1 MRKILTL
8 ILTLVAFNSFAQLRI
23 NDSTDTESFKILT
36 GSTFRGTFPKGSA
49 FIDVNA
55 SNQLGV
61 RLLSGAQIANYNT
74 FGNFIING
82 VTPSSF
88 AQAHQ
93 LLSDVLGIQCCG
105 GGGGGSSVGLNT
117 FQFSDGNGGFYQ
129 VNDTI
134 IEEGDTII
142 LYAGV
147 GNGLGS
153 IDIGVGNNANGVGS
167 FALGF
172 GNTANGFLSTVMGE
186 GNTANGFASFVLGT
200 SNTANGFLSTV
211 IGVGNVVN
219 GASALIGGIFADTTA
234 SNPEVSQPTDVLFAM
249 GNGSGDGNRSNAITL
264 NHNGNLT
271 TTAAF
276 ANTAYWVDDTP
287 GGFTI
292 PDNKYLAVYDPA
304 SLQASATITLPANPI
319 DGQIQ
324 VIAFGGAIT
333 SGTVVT
339 ALTLATSGGQTINV
353 GTAATT
359 GTVEQPL
366 TFQFLAPLNKWYLIS
381 K

>member
-1 MRKILTL
+1 
-8 ILTLVAFNSFAQLRI
+8 
-23 NDSTDTESFKILT
+23 
-36 GSTFRGTFPKGSA
+36 
-49 FIDVNA
+49 
-55 SNQLGV
+55 
-61 RLLSGAQIANYNT
+61 
-74 FGNFIING
+74 
-82 VTPSSF
+82 
-88 AQAHQ
+88 
-93 LLSDVLGIQCCG
+93 
-105 GGGGGSSVGLNT
+105 
-117 FQFSDGNGGFYQ
+117 
-129 VNDTI
+129 
-134 IEEGDTII
+134 
-142 LYAGV
+142 
-147 GNGLGS
+147 
-153 IDIGVGNNANGVGS
+153 
-167 FALGF
+167 
-172 GNTANGFLSTVMGE
+172 
-186 GNTANGFASFVLGT
+186 
-200 SNTANGFLSTV
+200 V

-234 SNPEVSQPTDVLFAM
+234 SDPEVPQPTDVLFAM

-264 NHNGNLT
+264 NRNGNLT

-276 ANTAYWVDDTP
+276 ANTAYLVDDTP

-304 SLQASATITLPANPI
+304 SLQANATITLPANPI

-339 ALTLATSGGQTINV
+339 TLTLATTGGQTINV
-353 GTAATT
+353 GTAAAT